1 MNQDISFDPGKSYRN
16 ELERNLPFSLVLD
29 LEWNSALIK
38 EDTRKDYGER
48 RFQVLGLIHGRLHAM
63 VFTLR
68 HDKVHVISL
77 RKANN
82 REVKHHEQTQNSA
95 THTPH

>member
-1 MNQDISFDPGKSYRN
+1 
-16 ELERNLPFSLVLD
+16 LPFSLVLD
-29 LEWNSALIK
+29 LDWRSALIK
-38 EDTRKDYGER
+38 EDTRGDYGER
-48 RFQVLGLIHGRLHAM
+48 RYQVLGLIHARLHAV
-63 VFTLR
+63 VFTPR

-95 THTPH
+95 THTRH